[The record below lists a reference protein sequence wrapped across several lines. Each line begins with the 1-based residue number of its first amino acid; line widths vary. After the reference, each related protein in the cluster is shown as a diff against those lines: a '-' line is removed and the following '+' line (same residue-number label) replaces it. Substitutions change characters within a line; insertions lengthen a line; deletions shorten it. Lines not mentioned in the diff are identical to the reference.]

1 MPAIDI
7 SNTEAV
13 AIDTAC
19 MTLMETV
26 RRGRK
31 KQKAY
36 IEEDN
41 DPDGAASLEDGLS
54 ELTQAMRTLRIL
66 LERAGWT
73 SEMIGH
79 AYKENANAAD

>member
-1 MPAIDI
+1 MLAIDI

-19 MTLMETV
+19 MTIMETV

-54 ELTQAMRTLRIL
+54 DLIRAKRTLRLL

-79 AYKENANAAD
+79 AYKENANAKD

>member
-1 MPAIDI
+1 MPQIDI

-41 DPDGAASLEDGLS
+41 DPDGAASLEGGIS
-54 ELTQAMRTLRIL
+54 ELIQAMRTLRLL

>member
-31 KQKAY
+31 KQEAY

-54 ELTQAMRTLRIL
+54 DLLQAMRALRLL

-79 AYKENANAAD
+79 AYKENANAQD

>member
-54 ELTQAMRTLRIL
+54 DLIRANRTLRLL

>member
-7 SNTEAV
+7 SNTDAV

-54 ELTQAMRTLRIL
+54 DLIRAMRTLRLL

-79 AYKENANAAD
+79 AYKENANAPD

>member
-26 RRGRK
+26 RRGHK
-31 KQKAY
+31 KQQAY

-41 DPDGAASLEDGLS
+41 DPDGAASLEGGISDLI
-54 ELTQAMRTLRIL
+54 QAMRTLRLL

-79 AYKENANAAD
+79 AYKENANAQD